1 MRNKNSRDLGL
12 LGDVGWLSEQPD
24 DFRLRIAGLGRW
36 LAVPRGKIL
45 YSVGDAPDA
54 IYAVGEGMIDIS
66 VPIDAEEQVTVYR
79 AAPGF
84 WIGDGSLLA
93 DMPRLLTV
101 SVPVDSLLFRVPGPA
116 LARSL
121 EAFPGDWKYI
131 HRLSGQ
137 NGALS
142 VRMLAEA
149 LVLSP
154 KARFARLLLR
164 LSLADGSVETT
175 QEDLGKLAGM
185 SRAAFRRTF
194 SALIESGAVETGRGR
209 IRIRDRAALEA
220 EAGKVW
226 E

>member
-1 MRNKNSRDLGL
+1 MNSKSNGLGL
-12 LGDVGWLSEQPD
+12 LGEVGWLAESPQ
-24 DFRLRIAGLGRW
+24 DFRTRIAALGRW
-36 LAVPRGKIL
+36 IAVPRGKIL

-54 IYAVGEGMIDIS
+54 LYGVGEGMVDIS
-66 VPIDAEEQVTVYR
+66 VPVDAEEQVTVYR

-101 SVPVDSLLFRVPGPA
+101 SVPVGSLLFRVPGVA

-121 EAFPGDWKYI
+121 ESHPSDWKHL
-131 HRLSGQ
+131 HRLAGQ

-154 KARFARLLLR
+154 RARFARLLLR
-164 LSLADGSVETT
+164 LATAEGWVEST

-185 SRAAFRRTF
+185 SRAGFRRAF
-194 SALIESGAVETGRGR
+194 AALIDTGAVETGRGR
-209 IRIRDRAALEA
+209 IRIRDRAALEV

-226 E
+226 S